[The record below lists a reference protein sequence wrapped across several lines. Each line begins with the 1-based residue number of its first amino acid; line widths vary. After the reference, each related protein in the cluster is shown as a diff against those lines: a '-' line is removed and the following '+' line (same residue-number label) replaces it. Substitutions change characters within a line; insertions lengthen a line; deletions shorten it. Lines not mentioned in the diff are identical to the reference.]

1 MTIVMFWA
9 KSHVYFRG
17 KRFIKTIYLLKKMPT
32 ILISFVFSKTSK
44 IVLKFGRTP
53 ENMIQAI
60 EYYF

>member
-17 KRFIKTIYLLKKMPT
+17 IRLIKTIYILKKRPT
-32 ILISFVFSKTSK
+32 ILISFVLKTSK
-44 IVLKFGRTP
+44 IVLEFGRTRAD
-53 ENMIQAI
+53 MIQAV